1 MSKYKITVRMKTAQ
15 SINPTAPSQTVN
27 PNPPYRTQELSL
39 EQQREEQEK
48 INQAQ
53 LDKQNK
59 ELQDYYKLQGIT
71 PRETTPAVKT
81 TNTVVQPPVGYT
93 PFAGSYANS
102 YYDPSTGRTVYLDN
116 KLQPT
121 VNNQPIYSTQP
132 ELEKNPTYKQIENLR
147 SDPNRDNPNEQYKN
161 LVLDSTVIPAD
172 MNQIRIQALED
183 QRQSRKQGLQN
194 QNNISYNYS
203 LANTALGKVL
213 LDLGMQNYNAVSLEA
228 NQESIFDHINN
239 MYALNPK
246 MKALAIKLLNDK
258 ISFAG
263 SSR

>member
-27 PNPPYRTQELSL
+27 PNPPYRTQEITLDK
-39 EQQREEQEK
+39 QREEQEK

-59 ELQDYYKLQGIT
+59 ELQDYYKRQGIT

-81 TNTVVQPPVGYT
+81 TNTVVQAPVGYT

-121 VNNQPIYSTQP
+121 VDNQPIYSTQP
-132 ELEKNPTYKQIENLR
+132 ELEKNQTYKQIENLR
-147 SDPNRDNPNEQYKN
+147 SDPNRDYPNEQYKN
-161 LVLDSTVIPAD
+161 LVLDPRANPTN

-183 QRQSRKQGLQN
+183 QRQSRQQGLQN
-194 QNNISYNYS
+194 RSYNYS

-239 MYALNPK
+239 MYAQNPK